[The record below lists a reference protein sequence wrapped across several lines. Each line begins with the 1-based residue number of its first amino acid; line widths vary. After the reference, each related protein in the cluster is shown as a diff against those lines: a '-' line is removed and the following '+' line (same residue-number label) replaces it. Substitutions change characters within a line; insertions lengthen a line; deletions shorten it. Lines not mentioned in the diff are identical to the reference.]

1 MSIAAPEHRTE
12 QPEARHVRRE
22 PPTAQHIRTE
32 QPTAQ
37 HIRTEPPKA
46 QHIRRRELAAFL
58 RSRRERITP
67 EQVGLVRGP
76 RRRTPGLRR
85 EEVAQLS
92 AVGVTWYTWIEQAR
106 AAHVSAQV
114 LDAVARALLMDPTER
129 AHLFALAGT
138 ADPRTD
144 PECPVVSTSARKVVE
159 RLAPYPASLQN
170 ARYDVLAANR
180 PFAQVF
186 GDPAELPPA
195 ERNCLWL
202 LTTSERWK
210 RDFLD
215 RDEMLRDLIAKYRVA
230 MAEHVAEPAWKERLE
245 GLLAVS
251 GEFRELWERHEVAPM
266 SPHVKRYLHP
276 VVGLIRLEHR
286 NMWLAP
292 QQPAHRVVA
301 YLPADEESEERLERL
316 AELAD
321 G

>member
-1 MSIAAPEHRTE
+1 MTVAAPEQH
-12 QPEARHVRRE
+12 RE
-22 PPTAQHIRTE
+22 PS
-32 QPTAQ
+32 
-37 HIRTEPPKA
+37 

-67 EQVGLVRGP
+67 EQVGLPRGP

-106 AAHVSAQV
+106 ATHVSAQV

-138 ADPRTD
+138 ADPRTEA
-144 PECPVVSTSARKVVE
+144 ECTVAAKSAIKVVE

-180 PFAQVF
+180 PFAQLF
-186 GDPAELPPA
+186 GDLAELPRA

-202 LTTSERWK
+202 LATSERWK

-230 MAEHVAEPAWKERLE
+230 MAEHVAEPVWKEHRDR
-245 GLLAVS
+245 LLAAS
-251 GEFRELWERHEVAPM
+251 EEFRALWERHEVAPL
-266 SPHVKRYLHP
+266 SPHVKRYRHP
-276 VVGLIRLEHR
+276 VVGLVRLEHR
-286 NMWLAP
+286 TMWLAP
-292 QQPAHRVVA
+292 QSPAHRVVA
-301 YLPADEESEERLERL
+301 YIPADEETEERLERL
-316 AELAD
+316 AELAEE
-321 G
+321 

>member
-1 MSIAAPEHRTE
+1 MTIAVPERNTE
-12 QPEARHVRRE
+12 
-22 PPTAQHIRTE
+22 
-32 QPTAQ
+32 
-37 HIRTEPPKA
+37 
-46 QHIRRRELAAFL
+46 IRRRELAAFL

-67 EQVGLVRGP
+67 EQVGLPRGP

-92 AVGVTWYTWIEQAR
+92 AVGVTWYTWIEQGR

-138 ADPRTD
+138 HDPRSG
-144 PECPVVSTSARKVVE
+144 PEYPVAAKTALKVVE

-180 PFAQVF
+180 PYARLF

-195 ERNCLWL
+195 DRNCLWL

-215 RDEMLRDLIAKYRVA
+215 RDEMLRDLIAKYRA
-230 MAEHVAEPAWKERLE
+230 GMAEHVAEPAWKQQLNRL
-245 GLLAVS
+245 LRAS

-266 SPHVKRYLHP
+266 SPHVKRYRHP
-276 VVGLIRLEHR
+276 RVGLIRLEHR

-292 QQPAHRVVA
+292 QTPAHRVVA

-316 AELAD
+316 ARLPDEPAERLARVPD
-321 G
+321 GCPAG

>member
-1 MSIAAPEHRTE
+1 MTTAAPEQT
-12 QPEARHVRRE
+12 QHV
-22 PPTAQHIRTE
+22 
-32 QPTAQ
+32 
-37 HIRTEPPKA
+37 
-46 QHIRRRELAAFL
+46 RRRELAAFL

-67 EQVGLVRGP
+67 EQVGLPRGP

-92 AVGVTWYTWIEQAR
+92 AVGVTWYTWIEQGR
-106 AAHVSAQV
+106 AAQVSAQV

-138 ADPRTD
+138 ADPRTGA
-144 PECPVVSTSARKVVE
+144 ECPLAATTALKVVE

-180 PFAQVF
+180 PFARLF

-195 ERNCLWL
+195 DRNCLWL

-215 RDEMLRDLIAKYRVA
+215 RDEMLRDLIAKYRA
-230 MAEHVAEPAWKERLE
+230 GMAGQVAEPAWSRQLNRL
-245 GLLAVS
+245 LRAS
-251 GEFRELWERHEVAPM
+251 AEFRELWERHEVAPM
-266 SPHVKRYLHP
+266 SPHVKRYRHP
-276 VVGLIRLEHR
+276 RVGLIRLEHR
-286 NMWLAP
+286 TMWLAP
-292 QQPAHRVVA
+292 AVPAHRVVA

-316 AELAD
+316 AELPD
-321 G
+321 EGPDE

>member
-1 MSIAAPEHRTE
+1 MSIAAPEHRTD
-12 QPEARHVRRE
+12 QPVATGPR
-22 PPTAQHIRTE
+22 
-32 QPTAQ
+32 
-37 HIRTEPPKA
+37 A

-58 RSRRERITP
+58 RSRRERVTP

-106 AAHVSAQV
+106 ATHVSAQV

-138 ADPRTD
+138 TDPRID
-144 PECPVVSTSARKVVE
+144 PECPVASTSARKIVE

-210 RDFLD
+210 RDFVD
-215 RDEMLRDLIAKYRVA
+215 RDEMLRDLIAKYRAA
-230 MAEHVAEPAWKERLE
+230 MAEHVAEPAWKERLQ

-251 GEFRELWERHEVAPM
+251 EEFRELWEQHEVAPM
-266 SPHVKRYLHP
+266 SPHVKRYRHP
-276 VVGLIRLEHR
+276 VVGLLRLEHR

-292 QQPAHRVVA
+292 QPPAHRVVA
-301 YLPADEESEERLERL
+301 YIPADEESEERLERL

>member
-1 MSIAAPEHRTE
+1 MTIAAPEHRTE
-12 QPEARHVRRE
+12 
-22 PPTAQHIRTE
+22 PPR
-32 QPTAQ
+32 
-37 HIRTEPPKA
+37 A

-58 RSRRERITP
+58 RSRRERVTP
-67 EQVGLVRGP
+67 EQVGLPRGP

-106 AAHVSAQV
+106 ATHVSAQV

-138 ADPRTD
+138 TDPRID

-180 PFAQVF
+180 PFAQLF
-186 GDPAELPPA
+186 GDLTELPVA
-195 ERNCLWL
+195 DRNCLWL
-202 LTTSERWK
+202 LATSARWK

-230 MAEHVAEPAWKERLE
+230 MAEHVAEPVWKEHRDR
-245 GLLAVS
+245 LLAAS
-251 GEFRELWERHEVAPM
+251 EEFRALWERHEVAPL
-266 SPHVKRYLHP
+266 SPHVKRYRHP
-276 VVGLIRLEHR
+276 VVGLVRLEHR
-286 NMWLAP
+286 TMWLAP
-292 QQPAHRVVA
+292 QSPAHRVVA
-301 YLPADEESEERLERL
+301 YIPADEETEERLERL
-316 AELAD
+316 AELAELAD

>member
-1 MSIAAPEHRTE
+1 MTIAAPEQKKE
-12 QPEARHVRRE
+12 QYGDRPTQQDRDRPRE
-22 PPTAQHIRTE
+22 
-32 QPTAQ
+32 
-37 HIRTEPPKA
+37 

-58 RSRRERITP
+58 RSRRERVTP
-67 EQVGLVRGP
+67 EQVGLPRGP

-85 EEVAQLS
+85 EEVAHLS

-106 AAHVSAQV
+106 ATHVSAQV
-114 LDAVARALLMDPTER
+114 LDAVARALLMDPAER

-138 ADPRTD
+138 ADPRTEA
-144 PECPVVSTSARKVVE
+144 ECTVASTSALKIVE

-170 ARYDVLAANR
+170 ARYDILAANR

-215 RDEMLRDLIAKYRVA
+215 RDEMLRDLIAKYRAA
-230 MAEHVAEPAWKERLE
+230 MAEHVAEPAWKERLNR
-245 GLLAVS
+245 LLEVS
-251 GEFRELWERHEVAPM
+251 EEFRGLWERHEVAPM

-276 VVGLIRLEHR
+276 AAGLIRLEHR
-286 NMWLAP
+286 TMWLAP
-292 QQPAHRVVA
+292 QAPAQRVVA
-301 YLPADEESEERLERL
+301 YVPADEDSEERLERL
-316 AELAD
+316 AGLSE

>member
-1 MSIAAPEHRTE
+1 MTTAAPEQTTR
-12 QPEARHVRRE
+12 
-22 PPTAQHIRTE
+22 
-32 QPTAQ
+32 
-37 HIRTEPPKA
+37 
-46 QHIRRRELAAFL
+46 IRRRELAAFL

-67 EQVGLVRGP
+67 EQVGLPRGP

-92 AVGVTWYTWIEQAR
+92 AVGVTWYTWIEQGR

-114 LDAVARALLMDPTER
+114 LDAVARALLMDPAER

-138 ADPRTD
+138 ADPRAEA
-144 PECPVVSTSARKVVE
+144 ECPVAAPSALKVVE

-180 PFAQVF
+180 PFARIF

-195 ERNCLWL
+195 DRNCLWL
-202 LTTSERWK
+202 LATSERWK

-215 RDEMLRDLIAKYRVA
+215 RDEMLRDLIAKYRA
-230 MAEHVAEPAWKERLE
+230 GMAEHMAEPAWKEQLQRL
-245 GLLAVS
+245 LRAS
-251 GEFRELWERHEVAPM
+251 AEFRALWERHEVAPM

-276 VVGLIRLEHR
+276 LVGLIRLEHR

-292 QQPAHRVVA
+292 QSPAHRVVA
-301 YLPADEESEERLERL
+301 YLPADQESERRLELL
-316 AELAD
+316 AGLPQE
-321 G
+321 

>member
-1 MSIAAPEHRTE
+1 MTTAAPEQT
-12 QPEARHVRRE
+12 QHV
-22 PPTAQHIRTE
+22 
-32 QPTAQ
+32 
-37 HIRTEPPKA
+37 
-46 QHIRRRELAAFL
+46 RRRELAAFL

-67 EQVGLVRGP
+67 EQVGLPRGT

-92 AVGVTWYTWIEQAR
+92 AVGITWYTWIEQAR

-114 LDAVARALLMDPTER
+114 LDAVARALLMDPAER

-138 ADPRTD
+138 ADPRTGAD
-144 PECPVVSTSARKVVE
+144 RPAASGTALKVVE

-170 ARYDVLAANR
+170 ARYDLLAVNR
-180 PFAQVF
+180 PFAQLF
-186 GDPAELPPA
+186 GDPAGLPPA
-195 ERNCLWL
+195 DRNCLWL

-215 RDEMLRDLIAKYRVA
+215 RDEMLRDLIAKYRA
-230 MAEHVAEPAWKERLE
+230 GMAEHVAEPAWKEQLGRL
-245 GLLAVS
+245 LRAS
-251 GEFRELWERHEVAPM
+251 DEFRELWQRHEVAPM
-266 SPHVKRYLHP
+266 SPHVKRYMHP
-276 VVGLIRLEHR
+276 RVGLVRLEHR

-292 QQPAHRVVA
+292 QTPAHRVVA

-316 AELAD
+316 AELPDEQPA